1 MSASSVNKIFGSV
14 VLDDARDLDFVIDS
28 PLPLTWQRTYV
39 SSNAHVG
46 WLGQGWAVPLSFRLE
61 AVENGI
67 DFIDTQ
73 GRRTA
78 FPELRIGESFFSPYE
93 HTTLTRTARNQYE
106 LAAPE
111 GLRLLFGPAP
121 SDYAVIAQRE
131 AAETA
136 RAERLANEI
145 AAFDAQRRERG
156 EPPLQG
162 VSYTPDTAPQVE
174 TFALHRLVDA
184 NAHWLQVH
192 YTADDRPQVVE
203 TSDGRHVGLI
213 FDTEGDDPEAAR
225 LRQVL
230 LLHGNPDEHGRFAAS
245 SLLIEYR
252 YSEARDL
259 VAVVDDSGATVR
271 EFSCQ
276 RHMMRSQGEPGGVA
290 SQFEWDQLA
299 PDGRVRREAHASG
312 DVHTFHYDRLNRRNS
327 LTDAS
332 GRCTVYTYNGGHRYT
347 GYTDAQGASTRF
359 ELDAYGQRTATVDA
373 LGRVTRYD
381 YDATGNLARITQPDG
396 SHYTLSYTAQR
407 HLASITDPLDR
418 TTRYIYDERGNLIET
433 IQPDGA
439 TTRYVLNAAGW
450 PVGITDPLG
459 GKAVLDYDNAGR
471 LVSYRD
477 CVGSLTRYAYDDRG
491 NLLRVVDALDQITH
505 YQYQRINRQDRVVAI
520 TTPDGATERFVYDA
534 LGRLIA
540 HHDANGAA
548 TLYTLAAGGQ
558 PLVRENALG
567 HRLRY
572 QYDVHG
578 RLLALTNENGAVYR
592 FAWDK
597 ADRLVAELGFD
608 ARRQDY
614 HYNAA
619 GELMECVDGVPHD
632 APLQAP
638 GLPGLLRTR
647 YQRDQLGRLLAKVA
661 VKPLPDGRPAVNTSR
676 YRYDAAGQ
684 LIQARNRQARID
696 LHYTPGGHLAREVMQ
711 TRGGQSTA
719 LAHTYDGLGNRLATV
734 LPDGRRLESH
744 VYGSGHVDRI
754 SLDGETISS
763 FERDRLHRETVR
775 TQGALRS
782 YYERDA
788 LGRLRASQTRRDLPL
803 PAHLLAPGGRGAP
816 PTQTGSAAGS
826 TQAEPTIARHY
837 HYDRAGQLLAI
848 DDSRQGRTL
857 YRYDAT
863 GRLLAAHARHARET
877 FAFDPASNLLDPDAP
892 PSAQAHA
899 ADRTA
904 KRSWTEAEWKA
915 YVREN
920 IANPDFNPLL
930 TPEELAADPRH
941 WGEAKPNRLAVYQE
955 HRYRYDRWGNC
966 VEKKSGAHEVRCFE
980 WDAEHQLQCARITRV
995 ERGRFVIEH
1004 WGYDYDAFGRRI
1016 AKYRLPTAE
1025 PVSASAYATHATAQ
1039 RKRRSADAVRAGYR
1053 DAATHFTWDGNRLLL
1068 ERGKAWQTLY
1078 LYEPSSFVPL
1088 ALVQN
1093 GADAVVDEAEHLSLP
1108 LEIQSL
1114 KDSHPSEWA
1123 AAEQRRKKLQR
1134 RLDAQL
1140 GVAGV
1145 SEPLRSRGDVFYV
1158 HADHLGTP
1166 RELTDADGQLVW
1178 TAVYKAWGAATI
1190 ATPPYRVVH
1199 QVGNTLAEAW
1209 EEQADPITQNLRF
1222 QGQYFDVETALHYNR
1237 FRYYDPEIGG
1247 FISQDPIGL
1256 AGGVNSYQ
1264 YAPNPVGWVDPFG
1277 LAASRSGNRISSSK
1291 SKLSDCDRCR
1301 IMTERK
1307 CDEYFDDFHQA
1318 QNRALEITGITA
1330 KGSESN
1336 PSRFGSTPFNGRR
1349 VVGEARGYRVEH
1361 DGGPKPNDK
1370 KDVVRHGA
1378 HINTFDGKKP
1388 GKTICFEASKATVE
1402 KINRRFRP
1410 N

>member
-1 MSASSVNKIFGSV
+1 MSTSSVNKIFGSV

-39 SSNAHVG
+39 SRNAHVG

-61 AVENGI
+61 AVESGI

-78 FPELRIGESFFSPYE
+78 FPELRVGESFFSPYE
-93 HTTLTRTARNQYE
+93 HTTLTRTARNRYE
-106 LAAPE
+106 LGTPE

-121 SDYAVIAQRE
+121 SDHAAIAQRD

-136 RAERLANEI
+136 SAARLADDV

-156 EPPLQG
+156 EPPLQA
-162 VSYTPDTAPQVE
+162 VSYTPDSAPQVE
-174 TFALHRLVDA
+174 SFVLHRLVDA

-192 YTADDRPQVVE
+192 YTTDDRPQVVE
-203 TSDGRHVGLI
+203 TSDGRHVGLV
-213 FDTEGDDPEAAR
+213 FDAESDDPDSVR

-230 LLHGNPDEHGRFAAS
+230 LLHGNPDEHGRFATS

-259 VAVVDDSGATVR
+259 IAVVDDTGATVR
-271 EFSCQ
+271 EFTWQ
-276 RHMMRSQGEPGGVA
+276 NHLMRSQGEPGGAA

-299 PDGRVRREAHASG
+299 PDGRVRREVHASG
-312 DVHTFHYDRLNRRNS
+312 DVHTFHYDRLHRRNT

-332 GRCTVYTYNGGHRYT
+332 GRCTAYAYNADQRYT

-381 YDATGNLARITQPDG
+381 YDAAGNLARITQPDG
-396 SHYTLSYTAQR
+396 SHHTLSYTAQR
-407 HLASITDPLDR
+407 RLASVTDPLDR
-418 TTRYIYDERGNLIET
+418 TTRYVYDERGNLIEA
-433 IQPDGA
+433 IEPDGA
-439 TTRYVLNAAGW
+439 TTRYTRNAAGW
-450 PVGITDPLG
+450 PVNITDALG
-459 GKAVLDYDNAGR
+459 GVAVLDYDNAGR

-491 NLLRVVDALDQITH
+491 NVQRVIDALDQATH
-505 YQYQRINRQDRVVAI
+505 YRYQCINRQDRVIAI
-520 TTPDGATERFVYDA
+520 TTPDGATERFAYDA

-548 TLYTLAAGGQ
+548 TSYALSAEGL

-567 HRLRY
+567 HSLRY

-614 HYNAA
+614 RYNAV
-619 GELMECVDGVPHD
+619 GELIESADGVPHD
-632 APLQAP
+632 AALQAP

-647 YQRDQLGRLLAKVA
+647 YQRDLRGRLLAKVA
-661 VKPLPDGRPAVNTSR
+661 AKPQPDGRPAVSTSR

-684 LIQARNRQARID
+684 LIQARNRQARVD
-696 LHYTPGGHLAREVMQ
+696 LHYTPAGHLAREVTQ
-711 TRGGQSTA
+711 TRGGQSTT

-734 LPDGRRLESH
+734 LPDGRRLENH

-788 LGRLRASQTRRDLPL
+788 LGRLRSSQARRDLPL
-803 PAHLLAPGGRGAP
+803 PAHLLPSGGRGAVSNRA
-816 PTQTGSAAGS
+816 GSADSA
-826 TQAEPTIARHY
+826 TQAEPKIARHY

-848 DDSRQGRTL
+848 DDARQGRTL

-877 FAFDPASNLLDPDAP
+877 FAFDPASNLVDPDVP
-892 PSAQAHA
+892 PSAQAQA
-899 ADRTA
+899 AERTA
-904 KRSWTEAEWKA
+904 KRSWTEAEWQA

-941 WGEAKPNRLAVYQE
+941 WGEAKPNRLTVYQE

-966 VEKKSGAHEVRCFE
+966 IEKKSGAHEIRRFD
-980 WDAEHQLQCARITRV
+980 WDAEHQLQRAYITRV
-995 ERGRFVIEH
+995 ERGRVISEE

-1016 AKYRLPTAE
+1016 AKYRLPAAE
-1025 PVSASAYATHATAQ
+1025 SANASTYATHATAQ
-1039 RKRRSADAVRAGYR
+1039 RKRTASATGRAR
-1053 DAATHFTWDGNRLLL
+1053 HLADATHFAWDGNRLLL
-1068 ERGKAWQTLY
+1068 ERGSARQTLY
-1078 LYEPSSFVPL
+1078 LYEPDSFVPL
-1088 ALVQN
+1088 ALVRN
-1093 GADAVVDEAEHLSLP
+1093 RTDVAVEAAEGSPLP
-1108 LEIQSL
+1108 LEVQSL
-1114 KDSHPSEWA
+1114 KDSHPAEWVLA
-1123 AAEQRRKKLQR
+1123 QKRREKLQR
-1134 RLDAQL
+1134 RLEAQL
-1140 GVAGV
+1140 GVAEV
-1145 SEPLRSRGDVFYV
+1145 SEPLRSKADVFYV

-1166 RELTDADGQLVW
+1166 RELTDADGNLVW
-1178 TAVYKAWGAATI
+1178 AAAYKAWGEATVES
-1190 ATPPYRVVH
+1190 PPRRVLR
-1199 QVGNTLAEAW
+1199 QVGNSLAEMW
-1209 EEQADPITQNLRF
+1209 EEQVDPIALNLRF
-1222 QGQYFDVETALHYNR
+1222 QGQYVDAETGLHYNR
-1237 FRYYDPEIGG
+1237 FRYYDPGVG
-1247 FISQDPIGL
+1247 RFVSQDPIGL
-1256 AGGVNSYQ
+1256 WGGANSYG
-1264 YAPNPVGWVDPFG
+1264 YAPNPTEWIDPFG
-1277 LAASRSGNRISSSK
+1277 LSPARAASAGRKPRTGKPNIDNRCKRCGRWSI
-1291 SKLSDCDRCR
+1291 DRYDRACEGHIPGVGQAKYFR
-1301 IMTERK
+1301 DPKDGSWYSVDQTGHGGSAFKQFRQQGDTLIHVFDL
-1307 CDEYFDDFHQA
+1307 DE
-1318 QNRALEITGITA
+1318 
-1330 KGSESN
+1330 
-1336 PSRFGSTPFNGRR
+1336 FGDRMGKHK
-1349 VVGEARGYRVEH
+1349 GEA
-1361 DGGPKPNDK
+1361 
-1370 KDVVRHGA
+1370 
-1378 HINTFDGKKP
+1378 
-1388 GKTICFEASKATVE
+1388 GKTIDLRSLKCKD
-1402 KINRRFRP
+1402 KKQ
-1410 N
+1410 